1 MLFKTPVFSQGK
13 LRATGMGRLGMAWDK
28 TDLTW
33 GMKQVWSRKWQPTPI
48 FLPGEP
54 NGQRNLVGYA
64 PRGPRVGHN

>member
-54 NGQRNLVGYA
+54 NG
-64 PRGPRVGHN
+64 